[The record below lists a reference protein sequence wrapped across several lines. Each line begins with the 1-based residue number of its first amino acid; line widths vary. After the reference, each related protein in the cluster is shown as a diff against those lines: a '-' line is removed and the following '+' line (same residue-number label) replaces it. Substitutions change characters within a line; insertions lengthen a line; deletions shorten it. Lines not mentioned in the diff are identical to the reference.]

1 MMMVPYNQEKET
13 EILHQKKLTEAFFN
27 RLFEQLQINEK
38 HQKGQEFLLLEMY
51 LSHINLKLKGKNSD
65 LKFKEFIDIIVDE
78 TNTRLDKKILSDKE
92 SHGFTDGPAYAQRKS
107 YFKHVSNN
115 MKVLY
120 CFLRDSLCLE
130 QENFF
135 EKYKY
140 LSMQGTSLDI
150 LKHAAGFFKREDF
163 FWIVFLKL
171 AYKKGIFWNQIH
183 DAVLECARPYSSNT
197 SILQELQHAENHQL
211 LQSIQTN
218 CFTFGTITKEM
229 KQNVIVPSLKE
240 FFASDNPF
248 DWKAGAAEGSAII
261 SSTIPFIGK
270 ATAAEGSAIISSP
283 TEVFEKTGAAE
294 GSAIISSPTEVFEK
308 IGAAE
313 SSPIAAVISPTIGR
327 DVKACEKMIREKLLL
342 LKKRKLHNQ
351 VNLPPVL
358 QEERLI
364 VQKTPSLF

>member
-183 DAVLECARPYSSNT
+183 DAVSECARPYSSNT
-197 SILQELQHAENHQL
+197 SILQELQRTENNQL
-211 LQSIQTN
+211 LQSIETN
-218 CFTFGTITKEM
+218 YFAFGKITKEM
-229 KQNVIVPSLKE
+229 KRNVIVPSLKE

-261 SSTIPFIGK
+261 SSPI
-270 ATAAEGSAIISSP
+270 
-283 TEVFEKTGAAE
+283 EVFEKVGAAE
-294 GSAIISSPTEVFEK
+294 GSASTVPFIGKTGTAESSTIISSPIEVSEK
-308 IGAAE
+308 AGAAE
-313 SSPIAAVISPTIGR
+313 DSPIAAVISPTIGL
-327 DVKACEKMIREKLLL
+327 DVKACEKIIREKLLL

-351 VNLPPVL
+351 VNLPPAL
-358 QEERLI
+358 QERLI

>member
-1 MMMVPYNQEKET
+1 MKINEN
-13 EILHQKKLTEAFFN
+13 HQK
-27 RLFEQLQINEK
+27 EQES
-38 HQKGQEFLLLEMY
+38 FLLEMY

-65 LKFKEFIDIIVDE
+65 LKFKEFINIIEEE
-78 TNTRLDKKILSDKE
+78 TITRLDKKIQSDKE
-92 SHGFTDGPAYAQRKS
+92 SHGFSERQAYNQKRS
-107 YFKHVSNN
+107 YLRHVSNN

-120 CFLRDSLCLE
+120 SILRDSLCLE

-135 EKYKY
+135 MKYKY

-163 FWIVFLKL
+163 FWIEFLKL
-171 AYKKGIFWNQIH
+171 AYLKGIFWNQIH
-183 DAVLECARPYSSNT
+183 DAVFECARPYSSNT

-218 CFTFGTITKEM
+218 FSFGTITKDI

-248 DWKAGAAEGSAII
+248 DWKAGAAEGLAII
-261 SSTIPFIGK
+261 SSTKPFNGK
-270 ATAAEGSAIISSP
+270 AGATEGLAIISSP
-283 TEVFEKTGAAE
+283 IGVSEKAGAAE
-294 GSAIISSPTEVFEK
+294 GSP
-308 IGAAE
+308 
-313 SSPIAAVISPTIGR
+313 AAVISPTIGL
-327 DVKACEKMIREKLLL
+327 DVKACEKIIREKLLL

-351 VNLPPVL
+351 VNLPTAL
-358 QEERLI
+358 QERLI